1 MSVRID
7 KGRLGGGLDL
17 TPMIDIVFLLMI
29 FFLVASKL
37 EEDDRAIDVI
47 LPQASA
53 AKPLTTRPREFIINI
68 DRGGNTYAGARPVAA
83 GELVGLLRQAVAD
96 NPGRQKVTVRADEN
110 VAHKHVV
117 AVMDA
122 CVQAGIE
129 DYRVQSAP
137 VVSGDRAAGPDDRMT
152 PCSGVQAAIVWCAR
166 VTGNCRCSTGPR
178 GSGCTTWRTT
188 QPNRPTSRPA
198 GPRSSPG

>member
-7 KGRLGGGLDL
+7 KGRLGTGLEL
-17 TPMIDIVFLLMI
+17 TPMIDVVFLLMI

-47 LPQASA
+47 LPRASA
-53 AKPLTTRPREFIINI
+53 AKPLTSRPRELIINI
-68 DRGGNTYAGARPVAA
+68 DRGGNIYAGARPVEAT
-83 GELVGLLRQAVAD
+83 ELVWLLRQAVAD

-122 CVQAGIE
+122 CVQAGVE
-129 DYRVQSAP
+129 DYSVQSAP
-137 VVSGDRAAGPDDRMT
+137 E
-152 PCSGVQAAIVWCAR
+152 
-166 VTGNCRCSTGPR
+166 VT
-178 GSGCTTWRTT
+178 
-188 QPNRPTSRPA
+188 PNRSEPA
-198 GPRSSPG
+198 DDTATDTR

>member
-7 KGRLGGGLDL
+7 KGKLGGGLEL
-17 TPMIDIVFLLMI
+17 TPMIDVVFLLMI

-53 AKPLTTRPREFIINI
+53 AKPLTARPREFIITI
-68 DRGGNTYAGARPVAA
+68 DRAGTIYAGSEPVSADA
-83 GELVGLLRQAVAD
+83 LVGILRQAVAD
-96 NPGRQKVTVRADEN
+96 NPGRQKVTVRGDEN

-122 CVQAGIE
+122 CVQAGVE

-137 VVSGDRAAGPDDRMT
+137 EPTVEA
-152 PCSGVQAAIVWCAR
+152 
-166 VTGNCRCSTGPR
+166 
-178 GSGCTTWRTT
+178 TT
-188 QPNRPTSRPA
+188 QPDA
-198 GPRSSPG
+198 DSSGAR